1 MSVDGL
7 RSKPTISLIVI
18 SILITMLVGITTIVL
33 ISGYV
38 VTCGEMQYETRR
50 QIYRS
55 QTLGTTLHN
64 PIVTCFSIMRDAD
77 MHTRCADTNI
87 TSSFKLIIS
96 HHIIFLHGQV
106 PV

>member
-1 MSVDGL
+1 MTAMSVDGL

-18 SILITMLVGITTIVL
+18 SIVITMLVGITTIVL

-64 PIVTCFSIMRDAD
+64 PVVTCFSIMRDAD
-77 MHTRCADTNI
+77 MHTRCAFTKTYDIN
-87 TSSFKLIIS
+87 
-96 HHIIFLHGQV
+96 FLHRQV